1 MPESD
6 ESESIKLQINFTQLF
21 NDDFMRANTKFQTM
35 DEMLESAGIEDAD
48 DLKSERFSQFVADNT
63 RFSSWEQMYTVAS
76 ETWMA
81 SHLGEPQ

>member
-6 ESESIKLQINFTQLF
+6 DTENIKLQINFTQLF
-21 NDDFMRANTKFQTM
+21 NDGFMRANTKFQTM
-35 DEMLESAGIEDAD
+35 DEMLESAGIEDAN

-63 RFSSWEQMYTVAS
+63 RFSNWEDMYFVAT

-81 SHLGEPQ
+81 SQFREQQ